1 MKQIMITTAAM
12 ALAFSAP
19 TFAAADSNTAKGPG
33 SAAAADKSIAKVDT
47 NIDVTKKTNI
57 DVTKTTQVDVTKLN
71 LTNAFNKTTVVN
83 ATKLDGY
90 VSGNTIHDVGNI
102 GGYATNSG
110 STGDGGVMAEK
121 PHHPQ
126 CGLGTMVRKKTS
138 WRQLANKH
146 HRPLLRAF

>member
-1 MKQIMITTAAM
+1 MKQIVIATAAM

-33 SAAAADKSIAKVDT
+33 SAAASDKSIAKVDT

-90 VSGNTIHDVGNI
+90 VSGNNIHDIGNI
-102 GGYATNSG
+102 GECSG
-110 STGDGGVMAEK
+110 SLGEAACREDRAAFHLK
-121 PHHPQ
+121 PD
-126 CGLGTMVRKKTS
+126 
-138 WRQLANKH
+138 
-146 HRPLLRAF
+146 AFRRTIPHGR